1 MLGEAQC
8 EIPIGNPMR
17 DAWEAYKK
25 TEQYAA
31 DRKWA
36 ANDLHVDGSLWAA
49 FVKGWQARDVIRSTP
64 STAAVG
70 FASTGQ
76 GTSND

>member
-17 DAWEAYKK
+17 DAWEAYKL
-25 TEQYAA
+25 TEQYQA

-36 ANDLHVDGSLWAA
+36 QQELHVDGSLWAA
-49 FVKGWQARDVIRSTP
+49 FVKGWQARSLADLAPASQ
-64 STAAVG
+64 
-70 FASTGQ
+70 STG
-76 GTSND
+76 GVATVFGP